1 MDLPRLIYIDQECG
15 NLEVAADDEEL
26 RNNNWT
32 DRGSQKFYKPI
43 DVHFSTNT
51 INEKIFSKVLFQKL
65 LDHRYVEVSSQQLQA
80 HWQQHFEGHPSVE
93 DLMDMDQD
101 TCQFFHQDFSKCH
114 ETKINEGALK
124 IITRK
129 KIIPRTSK
137 NIAPK

>member
-43 DVHFSTNT
+43 DVHFSTNA

-65 LDHRYVEVSSQQLQA
+65 LDHSYVEVSSQQLRSTLTTA
-80 HWQQHFEGHPSVE
+80 FWKTPFSWRFYGHGLRYV
-93 DLMDMDQD
+93 L
-101 TCQFFHQDFSKCH
+101 
-114 ETKINEGALK
+114 
-124 IITRK
+124 IISSRL
-129 KIIPRTSK
+129 
-137 NIAPK
+137 